1 MHALPAPTAVIA
13 DDERLM
19 REQII
24 ARLKEAWPELSIV
37 GEASNGREAVA
48 IVQSLEPDIVFLDIS
63 MPGMDGI
70 QAAQALAGQA
80 HVVFVTAHDQ
90 YAVSA
95 FEHGAIDYLL
105 KPAEPDRVALT
116 CQRLRARLTQKP
128 DPMNDLLAQLSQR
141 LGAGGLKP
149 REYMRWVQ
157 ASVGANIRMIP
168 TSDILFF
175 RAEDKYTRVQTR
187 GLEALIR
194 KPIKELIDELDPE
207 EFWQI
212 HRGTLVNVATS
223 SVRPATHRCRSKTA
237 PYLPG
242 GKRPAADAAVAEQ
255 AAEARARRPS
265 EELSRYAKLRT
276 FGAAQMKRW
285 FGSSFALWHPHESV
299 RRAL

>member
-1 MHALPAPTAVIA
+1 MRSLATPSAVIA

-24 ARLKEAWPELSIV
+24 DRLKEAWPELLIV
-37 GEASNGREAVA
+37 GEAANGREAIA
-48 IVQSLEPDIVFLDIS
+48 LVQSLEPDIVFLDIN

-70 QAAQALAGQA
+70 QAARALAGRV

-90 YAVSA
+90 YAISA
-95 FEHGAIDYLL
+95 FEHGAVDYLL
-105 KPAEPDRVALT
+105 KPAEPERVALT
-116 CQRLRARLTQKP
+116 CERLRARLKQEP

-175 RAEDKYTRVQTR
+175 RAEDKYTRVQTQDF
-187 GLEALIR
+187 EALIR
-194 KPIKELIDELDPE
+194 KPIKELIDELDPD

-212 HRGTLVNVATS
+212 HRGTV
-223 SVRPATHRCRSKTA
+223 VRV
-237 PYLPG
+237 
-242 GKRPAADAAVAEQ
+242 DAVEQ
-255 AAEARARRPS
+255 VSRN
-265 EELSRYAKLRT
+265 LSGRQIVHVKGSQEKLEVSRT
-276 FGAAQMKRW
+276 FNHLFKQM
-285 FGSSFALWHPHESV
+285 
-299 RRAL
+299 